1 MRDDQIRVLLAK
13 ELAHLDN
20 LSVLR
25 SQQNRLRQDSIMSA
39 MSEKWCLL
47 KTLFRPEYFYERV
60 EDIYGIKSREFND
73 RMKEALEK
81 QKVKEKILI

>member
-1 MRDDQIRVLLAK
+1 MRDDQIRVMLAK

-25 SQQNRLRQDSIMSA
+25 SQQNRIRQDSIMSA

-47 KTLFRPEYFYERV
+47 KTLFRPDYFYERV
-60 EDIYGIKSREFND
+60 DEIYKIKAQLFNEQM
-73 RMKEALEK
+73 REALEK
-81 QKVKEKILI
+81 QKIKEKILV

>member
-1 MRDDQIRVLLAK
+1 MRDDQIHNLIAK
-13 ELAHLDN
+13 ELAHIDN

-25 SQQNRLRQDSIMSA
+25 SQQNRIRLDSMMSA
-39 MSEKWCLL
+39 VCEKWCLL

-60 EDIYGIKSREFND
+60 DDIYKIKSAEFNE

-81 QKVKEKILI
+81 KKAKEKILI

>member
-1 MRDDQIRVLLAK
+1 MRDDQIRILLAK

-25 SQQNRLRQDSIMSA
+25 SQQNRIRLDSIMSA

-47 KTLFRPEYFYERV
+47 KTLFRPDYFYEKV
-60 EDIYGIKSREFND
+60 DEIYGIKSQEFNE
-73 RMKEALEK
+73 RMREALEK